1 MDEQPTDDDLLC
13 MYLTMFGT
21 ETLDKA
27 ELQEGEAEFLV
38 AWSEKLALSNEQSV
52 WGKICNARL
61 ARRNSSSG

>member
-27 ELQEGEAEFLV
+27 ELQEGEAEFLI
-38 AWSEKLALSNEQSV
+38 AWSEKLALSSGQSV
-52 WGKICNARL
+52 WGRIYNAKL